1 MPRIRR
7 VVNETGPTNIYRDAP
22 GGRRELLSQ
31 YAFHITD
38 GGLSRT
44 FLNHIMNKPNSF
56 FKTSWIRGLMRDDVK
71 ISIAARFENQGW
83 RSGGKFRSIL
93 DDWQLYDPSQW
104 EYDYGGEDMGNITD
118 FKIYIYETVE

>member
-1 MPRIRR
+1 
-7 VVNETGPTNIYRDAP
+7 
-22 GGRRELLSQ
+22 
-31 YAFHITD
+31 
-38 GGLSRT
+38 
-44 FLNHIMNKPNSF
+44 
-56 FKTSWIRGLMRDDVK
+56 MRDDVK